1 MIEMTKMRTLKGK
14 EKDKTIKIPEEVKKL
29 IKQNEIIISL
39 LGRLA
44 FKPDDIRKIVTSK
57 KQNPQNYIN
66 GYNACDGKHS
76 LSDIAKIVGV
86 KPGTL
91 SPILAEWEELGIVY
105 EVEKP
110 GGKFY
115 KKLFPI

>member
-1 MIEMTKMRTLKGK
+1 MS
-14 EKDKTIKIPEEVKKL
+14 EEIRKL
-29 IKQNEIIISL
+29 VKQNKIIISL

-44 FKPDDIRKIVTSK
+44 FKPDDIRRIVTLK

-66 GYNACDGKHS
+66 GYNACNGNNS
-76 LSDIAKIVGV
+76 LSEIARVVGV
-86 KPGTL
+86 TPGTL

-110 GGKFY
+110 RGKFY
-115 KKLFPI
+115 RRLFPI

>member
-1 MIEMTKMRTLKGK
+1 LNK
-14 EKDKTIKIPEEVKKL
+14 EIKKL
-29 IKQNEIIISL
+29 IKQNEIMISL

-57 KQNPQNYIN
+57 KQNPQKYID

-91 SPILAEWEELGIVY
+91 SPILSEWAELGMVY

-110 GGKFY
+110 RGKFY